1 MQFLIKKCIKD
12 YEQVDRREVRE
23 RYGTFVSIISIICN
37 IVLATSKLIVGIFS
51 KSISIQADALNNYSD
66 VGSNLATLF
75 GFKLASKHPDTDHPY
90 GHGRIEYISG
100 LIISFLILLVALQ
113 SLKESVMKI
122 IHPEVIQFSY
132 IGIAVLI
139 FSMLVKFLM
148 AKMNKTIGERIHST
162 SLKAASQDSYNDII
176 TTFAAMIGMLVSHFA
191 SWNIDGWIGLFVSF
205 IVLKA
210 GYDVFK
216 DTVGPLLGQAPDKE
230 LVEGIANLVM
240 SYQGIL
246 GIHDFM
252 LHDYGPGRS
261 FVTLHAEIDCHDD
274 LLEIHDVID
283 LVEREILS
291 RFNVHATIHMD
302 PVDST
307 NEMINELKE
316 KVIQIIEK
324 INPVYTI
331 HDFRLVSGPTHTNI
345 LFDVVLPPEDETNV
359 IELKAEIDRE
369 VKRLDKNFFS
379 VVEVDRAYY

>member
-12 YEQVDRREVRE
+12 YEQVDQREVRE

-100 LIISFLILLVALQ
+100 LIISFLILMVALQ

-132 IGIAVLI
+132 IGIAVLM

-162 SLKAASQDSYNDII
+162 SLKAASQDSYNDMI

-191 SWNIDGWIGLFVSF
+191 SWNIDGWIGLFVSL

-216 DTVGPLLGQAPDKE
+216 DTVGPLLGQAPEKE

-359 IELKAEIDRE
+359 IELKEKIDGE
-369 VKRLDKNFFS
+369 VKRLDKNFFT
-379 VVEVDRAYY
+379 VIEVDRAYY

>member
-100 LIISFLILLVALQ
+100 LIISFLILMVALQ

-132 IGIAVLI
+132 IGIAVLV

-148 AKMNKTIGERIHST
+148 AKMNNTIGERIHST
-162 SLKAASQDSYNDII
+162 SLKAASQDSYNDMI

-191 SWNIDGWIGLFVSF
+191 SWNIDGWIGLFVSL

-359 IELKAEIDRE
+359 IELKEKIDRE
-369 VKRLDKNFFS
+369 VKRLDKNFFT

>member
-12 YEQVDRREVRE
+12 YEQVDKREVRE

-122 IHPEVIQFSY
+122 IQPEVIHFSY
-132 IGIAVLI
+132 LGIAVLI

-148 AKMNKTIGERIHST
+148 AKMNKNIGERIHST
-162 SLKAASQDSYNDII
+162 SLKAASQDSYNDMI

-302 PVDST
+302 PIDST
-307 NEMINELKE
+307 NEMINELKG
-316 KVIQIIEK
+316 KVIEIIKK
-324 INPVYTI
+324 INPAYTI

-359 IELKAEIDRE
+359 IELKQKIDQE
-369 VKRLDKNFFS
+369 VKQLDKNFFT

>member
-122 IHPEVIQFSY
+122 LQPEIVQFSY

-139 FSMLVKFLM
+139 FSLLVKFLM

-162 SLKAASQDSYNDII
+162 SLKAASQDSYNDMI

-359 IELKAEIDRE
+359 IELKAKIDRE
-369 VKRLDKNFFS
+369 VKRLDKNFFT

>member
-162 SLKAASQDSYNDII
+162 SLKAASQDSYNDMI

>member
-100 LIISFLILLVALQ
+100 LIISFLILMVALQ

-122 IHPEVIQFSY
+122 INPEVIQFSY
-132 IGIAVLI
+132 VGIAVLV

-148 AKMNKTIGERIHST
+148 AKMNNTIGERIHST
-162 SLKAASQDSYNDII
+162 SLKAASQDSYNDMI
-176 TTFAAMIGMLVSHFA
+176 TTFAAMVGMLVSHFA

-359 IELKAEIDRE
+359 IELKEKIDRE
-369 VKRLDKNFFS
+369 VKRLDKNFFT

>member
-12 YEQVDRREVRE
+12 YEQVDQREVRE

-100 LIISFLILLVALQ
+100 LIISFLILMVALQ
-113 SLKESVMKI
+113 SLKESVIKI

-132 IGIAVLI
+132 IGIAVLM

-162 SLKAASQDSYNDII
+162 SLKAASQDSYNDMI

-191 SWNIDGWIGLFVSF
+191 SWNIDGWIGLFVSL

-216 DTVGPLLGQAPDKE
+216 DTVGPLLGQAPEKE

-359 IELKAEIDRE
+359 IELKEKIDGE
-369 VKRLDKNFFS
+369 VKRLDKNFFT
-379 VVEVDRAYY
+379 VIEVDRAYY

>member
-100 LIISFLILLVALQ
+100 LIISFLILMVALQ

-132 IGIAVLI
+132 IGIAVLV

-148 AKMNKTIGERIHST
+148 AKMNNTIGERIHST
-162 SLKAASQDSYNDII
+162 SLKAASQDSYNDMI

-359 IELKAEIDRE
+359 IELKEKIDRE
-369 VKRLDKNFFS
+369 VKRLDKNFFT

>member
-100 LIISFLILLVALQ
+100 LIISFLILMVALQ

-132 IGIAVLI
+132 IGIAVLV

-148 AKMNKTIGERIHST
+148 AKMNNTIGERIHST
-162 SLKAASQDSYNDII
+162 SLKAASQDSYNDMI
-176 TTFAAMIGMLVSHFA
+176 TTFAAMVGMLVSHFA

-359 IELKAEIDRE
+359 IELKEKIDRE
-369 VKRLDKNFFS
+369 VKRLDKNFFT

>member
-1 MQFLIKKCIKD
+1 MQFLIKKYIKD
-12 YEQVDRREVRE
+12 YDQVEKREVRE

-37 IVLATSKLIVGIFS
+37 IFLATSKLFVGIFS

-122 IHPEVIQFSY
+122 IEPEIIQFSY
-132 IGIAVLI
+132 IGIAVLL
-139 FSMLVKFLM
+139 FSLVVKFWM
-148 AKMNKTIGERIHST
+148 AKMNQKIGERIHST
-162 SLKAASQDSYNDII
+162 SLKAASQDSYNDMM
-176 TTFAAMIGMLVSHFA
+176 TTFAAMIGMLLSHFA

-216 DTVGPLLGQAPDKE
+216 DTVGPLLGQAPDRE
-230 LVEGIANLVM
+230 LVESIEKLVK
-240 SYQGIL
+240 SYQGII
-246 GIHDFM
+246 GIHDLIM
-252 LHDYGPGRS
+252 HDYGPGRS
-261 FVTLHAEIDCHDD
+261 FVTLHAEVDCHAD

-283 LVEREILS
+283 LIEREILS
-291 RFNVHATIHMD
+291 RYHIHATIHMD

-307 NEMINELKE
+307 NEMVNELKV
-316 KVIQIIEK
+316 KVVQIIK
-324 INPVYTI
+324 GINEAYTI

-345 LFDVVLPPEDETNV
+345 LFDVVLPPGDESNV
-359 IELKAEIDRE
+359 VALKEKIDQE
-369 VKRLDKNFFS
+369 VKRLDQNFFT

>member
-100 LIISFLILLVALQ
+100 LIISFLILMVALQ

-132 IGIAVLI
+132 IGIAVLV

-148 AKMNKTIGERIHST
+148 AKMNNTIGERIHST
-162 SLKAASQDSYNDII
+162 SLKAASQDSYNDMI

-230 LVEGIANLVM
+230 LVEGIANLVL

-359 IELKAEIDRE
+359 IELKEKIDRE
-369 VKRLDKNFFS
+369 VKRLDKNFFT
-379 VVEVDRAYY
+379 VIEVDRAYY

>member
-12 YEQVDRREVRE
+12 YEQVDQREVRE

-132 IGIAVLI
+132 IGIAVLM

-162 SLKAASQDSYNDII
+162 SLKAASQDSYNDMI

-191 SWNIDGWIGLFVSF
+191 SWNIDGWIGLFVSL

-216 DTVGPLLGQAPDKE
+216 DTVGPLLGQAPEKE

-359 IELKAEIDRE
+359 IELKEKIDGE
-369 VKRLDKNFFS
+369 VKRLDKNFFT
-379 VVEVDRAYY
+379 VIEVDRAYY

>member
-1 MQFLIKKCIKD
+1 M
-12 YEQVDRREVRE
+12 
-23 RYGTFVSIISIICN
+23 
-37 IVLATSKLIVGIFS
+37 
-51 KSISIQADALNNYSD
+51 
-66 VGSNLATLF
+66 
-75 GFKLASKHPDTDHPY
+75 
-90 GHGRIEYISG
+90 
-100 LIISFLILLVALQ
+100 
-113 SLKESVMKI
+113 
-122 IHPEVIQFSY
+122 
-132 IGIAVLI
+132 
-139 FSMLVKFLM
+139 
-148 AKMNKTIGERIHST
+148 
-162 SLKAASQDSYNDII
+162 
-176 TTFAAMIGMLVSHFA
+176 
-191 SWNIDGWIGLFVSF
+191 
-205 IVLKA
+205 
-210 GYDVFK
+210 
-216 DTVGPLLGQAPDKE
+216 LGQAPDKE